1 MLLILSVI
9 LVSSS
14 AVLYKNIKKQQSS
27 DWGHWLVNFS
37 YKLNQ
42 LVCRKYHRLGYNFW
56 LDLPEKGGALIV
68 ANHQSGLDILL
79 LVAASKRP
87 IKFIA
92 AKEYCDMKGLKN
104 FFSKAGC
111 IPVDRKSR
119 NTFALQAALDA
130 VKNGE
135 IVALYPFGGFHL
147 PTEEEPKIKSGVAVI
162 AKETKVPI
170 YSVYIS
176 GLRGI
181 GYVFLNIIF
190 PRSKACLELK
200 SIKKCNESNMAQV
213 LDELSFELSNKINYP
228 GIKKPIEL
236 KQIEEKKESS

>member
-14 AVLYKNIKKQQSS
+14 AVLYINIKKQHSAE
-27 DWGHWLVNFS
+27 WGHGFLNFT

-42 LVCRKYHRLGYNFW
+42 LICRKYHRLGYNFW

-68 ANHQSGLDILL
+68 ANHQTGLDILL
-79 LVAASKRP
+79 LVAISKRP

-92 AKEYCDMKGLKN
+92 AKEYCEMKGLKN

-111 IPVDRKSR
+111 IPVDRKNR

-147 PTEEEPKIKSGVAVI
+147 PNEKEPKIKSGVVVI

-181 GYVFLNIIF
+181 GSVFMNIFF

-200 SIKKCNESNMAQV
+200 SIKRCDKSNMDQV
-213 LDELSFELSNKINYP
+213 LKELSNELSNKINYP
-228 GIKKPIEL
+228 GIRKPIEL
-236 KQIEEKKESS
+236 VEDKKESS